1 MRLWVIS
8 ILVVQLCLT
17 PTAAFADDHAS
28 LARAEQMLIDQ
39 PWADEAAWQELTGS
53 GLPLTRP
60 HLDDDTLWQV
70 TFTYRGNPDVSAV
83 RLDSVINAPRAA
95 EIVSDYQR
103 DFTLPLTRLAESDI
117 WVLTLDVPRD
127 VQASYSFLVTTT
139 TGTHRR
145 TDPANRRH
153 LRGNDAEALLI
164 GDRVRGE
171 LAVRPLPPRLR
182 RPAQLNAFDS
192 DALDRTV
199 FLKIH
204 LAPDNPDNAGLL
216 VLYDSFLWGVRAPA
230 WEIVHNLVSQGHIP
244 PTHVVLID
252 QLDPVSAQ
260 HNYSDQTTFI
270 ADELLPYLRE
280 EFDLDVRT
288 EDIVLSGASR
298 RGLAATITAFERPD
312 AVGAALSLSGSFYWA
327 PEGEPMEWLSR
338 QLNGPEANS
347 ARFYLAAGSLEYVH
361 TSTND
366 GHVMLD
372 TNRRMTRQLESF
384 GYDAQMAVFSGGHD
398 VAAWRSALAEGLI
411 ALLGEAEDS

>member
-1 MRLWVIS
+1 MRLWVIL

-17 PTAAFADDHAS
+17 SNAALADEHAS
-28 LARAEQMLIDQ
+28 LARAEQMLTDQ
-39 PWADEAAWQELTGS
+39 PWADEAAWQVLAGS
-53 GLPLTRP
+53 GLPLTTP
-60 HLDDDTLWQV
+60 HADDETLSQV
-70 TFTYRGNPDVSAV
+70 TFAFRGNRDVSAV
-83 RLDSVINAPRAA
+83 RLDSVINAPEAA
-95 EIVSDYQR
+95 MIVSDYQR
-103 DFTLPLTRLAESDI
+103 DFTLPLTRLAGSDI

-145 TDPANRRH
+145 TDPANTRH

-171 LAVRPLPPRLR
+171 LAVRPLPPRLQ
-182 RPAQLNAFDS
+182 RPPQLNTFDS
-192 DALDRTV
+192 EALDRTV

-204 LAPDNPDNAGLL
+204 LAPENPAGAGLL

-230 WEIVHNLVSQGHIP
+230 WEIVHNLVSQGYIP

-252 QLDPVSAQ
+252 QLDVTSAR
-260 HNYSDQTTFI
+260 HNYADQSAFI
-270 ADELLPYLRE
+270 ADELLPYLRDE
-280 EFDLDVRT
+280 LDLDVRT
-288 EDIVLSGASR
+288 RDIVLGGASR
-298 RGLAATITAFERPD
+298 RGLAAAITAFERPD

-327 PEGEPMEWLSR
+327 PDGEPMEWLSR
-338 QLNGPEANS
+338 QVDRPEQAT

-361 TSTND
+361 TSTNR

-372 TNRRMTRQLESF
+372 TNRRMASRLEAF
-384 GYDAQMAVFSGGHD
+384 GYDAEMSIFSGGHD

-411 ALLGEAEDS
+411 ALLGEAEEG